1 MLRLKAQAMAWP
13 SEGISYSDLAS
24 ETIYGRQEIAFGQI
38 GMTLMLASIL
48 IFVITYSYWL
58 FGKQSD
64 K

>member
-13 SEGISYSDLAS
+13 SEEISYSGLAS
-24 ETIYGRQEIAFGQI
+24 ETIYGRQEIAIGQI
-38 GMTLMLASIL
+38 AMALMLAGIL

>member
-1 MLRLKAQAMAWP
+1 MAWP

-58 FGKQSD
+58 FGKQSE